1 MQSERRELSDDDLD
15 EQIRRLNPVLSLA
28 DAGPLD
34 DREIAILQRVR
45 ERVRTGAPRRAL
57 IPLVAWTRAVPVAL
71 AAVFVLVIG
80 LIVVPSMNADHAV
93 ALTPPPLKLTS
104 TSESLGDVVERA
116 KGLLEADAGPTAMA
130 RRESHSLGWYL
141 QLDQAA
147 SGERTAVISPQVED
161 LVWNPDGSGH
171 RLTTAGVPYLADGT
185 NGAIDHARAPK
196 PGTVLYDVTFPAGGL
211 ESPVTDAPGTSAAEI
226 RAFLTAHWH
235 PIADSPSASEIITTT
250 NSVFGMWTLT
260 NEQHAQILDLL
271 LHAPG
276 AEVAGTAVDRAGR
289 DVTVIAAD
297 ATQNPDFRVQLLVS
311 NETGR
316 IVGVEHVRRTPS
328 EDLPAGAVTSYTLW
342 DLE

>member
-1 MQSERRELSDDDLD
+1 MQSERLDMSDDELD

-34 DREIAILQRVR
+34 ERDAAVLQRVR
-45 ERVRTGAPRRAL
+45 ERVRIDSPRRAL
-57 IPLVAWTRAVPVAL
+57 VPLVAWTRAVPVAL

-116 KGLLEADAGPTAMA
+116 KGLLEAGAEPTDTA

-141 QLDQAA
+141 HLDQAA
-147 SGERTAVISPQVED
+147 SGERTAVISPEVED
-161 LVWNPDGSGH
+161 LAWNPDGSGH

-185 NGAIDHARAPK
+185 NGAIDHSRAPK
-196 PGTVLYDVTFPAGGL
+196 PGTVLHDVTFPAGGL
-211 ESPVTDAPGTSAAEI
+211 ESPVTETPGNGAADV
-226 RAFLTAHWH
+226 RAFLAAHWH

-276 AEVAGTAVDRAGR
+276 AEVAGTAIDRAGR

-297 ATQNPDFRVQLLVS
+297 ATQNPDFRVHLLVS

-316 IVGVEHVRRTPS
+316 IVGVEHVRRAPS
-328 EDLPAGAVTSYTLW
+328 QDLPAGAVTSYTLW